1 MNMWIIKKAVLCL
14 TGLCLQLVLGGC
26 ANLGYY
32 LQSVSGQ
39 LDIWKRER
47 AIEEV
52 MRDAA
57 VPAALKEKLATV
69 LRIREFASSELGL
82 PRNESYRRY
91 ADLERPYVVW
101 NVFAAPEF
109 STKPEQWCFLFA
121 GCVDYRGY
129 FARSDAEEFAAALGA
144 RGYDVF
150 VSGVPAYSTLGWFAD
165 PALNTFMHY
174 PEAEIARL
182 VFHELAHQVAYAK
195 DDSVFNE
202 SFAVAVEL
210 EGVRRWLER
219 HGDAQ
224 QLRQFED
231 RSQQRRAFAGL
242 LHKYRER
249 LEALYR
255 TRLAPEAMRARKA
268 AVLGEMKREYQRMK
282 AEWGGFAGY
291 DRWFAHKP
299 NNAQIAS
306 VSIYTQMVPAFQALL
321 EREGRDLGRFY
332 GAVKILAR
340 LDKAQRDAEL
350 RRLMPPSVAAVA
362 DGAH

>member
-1 MNMWIIKKAVLCL
+1 MCIYKIPILRIAGICL
-14 TGLCLQLVLGGC
+14 LLALGGC
-26 ANLGYY
+26 ANFGYY

-47 AIEEV
+47 AIENLIL
-52 MRDAA
+52 DPAT
-57 VPAALKEKLATV
+57 PAALKEKLATV
-69 LRIREFASSELGL
+69 LRVREFASRELGL

-101 NVFAAPEF
+101 NVFASAEF
-109 STKPEQWCFLFA
+109 STEPEQWCFLFA
-121 GCVDYRGY
+121 GCVGYRGY
-129 FARSDAEEFAAALGA
+129 FAKSDADQFAAGLGA
-144 RGYDVF
+144 QGYDVF

-182 VFHELAHQVAYAK
+182 VFHELAHQIVYVK

-210 EGVRRWLER
+210 EGVRRWLQR
-219 HGDAQ
+219 NDDAQ
-224 QLRQFED
+224 QQRQFGE
-231 RSQQRRAFAGL
+231 RSRQRQAFAGL
-242 LHKYRER
+242 LQKYRDR
-249 LEALYR
+249 LDALYR
-255 TRLAPEAMRARKA
+255 TRLAPAAMRGRKA
-268 AVLGEMKREYQRMK
+268 AILGEMEQEYQRMK

-291 DRWFAHKP
+291 DRWFAQKP

-321 EREGRDLGRFY
+321 EKEGRDFGRFY
-332 GAVKILAR
+332 AAVKTLAR
-340 LDKAQRDAEL
+340 LEKAQRDDAL
-350 RRLMPPSVAAVA
+350 QMLLPQTAFAA
-362 DGAH
+362 GGTH

>member
-1 MNMWIIKKAVLCL
+1 MWINRRP
-14 TGLCLQLVLGGC
+14 GLRIAGICSLLVLGGC
-26 ANLGYY
+26 ANFGYY

-47 AIEEV
+47 AIENLV
-52 MRDAA
+52 LDPAT
-57 VPAALKEKLATV
+57 PAALKAKLATV

-91 ADLERPYVVW
+91 ADLERPYAVW
-101 NVFAAPEF
+101 NVFATPEF
-109 STKPEQWCFLFA
+109 STEPEQWCFLFA
-121 GCVDYRGY
+121 GCVGYRGY
-129 FARSDAEEFAAALGA
+129 FARSDADEFAAALGA
-144 RGYDVF
+144 RRYDVF

-182 VFHELAHQVAYAK
+182 VFHELAHQVAYVK

-202 SFAVAVEL
+202 SFAVTVEL

-224 QLRQFED
+224 QRRQFED
-231 RSQQRRAFAGL
+231 RSRQRRAFAGL
-242 LHKYRER
+242 LQKYRER
-249 LEALYR
+249 LDALYR

-268 AVLGEMKREYQRMK
+268 AILDEMEREYQRMK
-282 AEWGGFAGY
+282 VEWGGFAGY
-291 DRWFAHKP
+291 DRWFAQKP

-306 VSIYTQMVPAFQALL
+306 VVIYTQMVPAFQMLL
-321 EREGRDLGRFY
+321 QRKGGDLSRYYEAVKTLARMNREKRNNEMRQLLDSS
-332 GAVKILAR
+332 GAVS
-340 LDKAQRDAEL
+340 D
-350 RRLMPPSVAAVA
+350 
-362 DGAH
+362 

>member
-1 MNMWIIKKAVLCL
+1 
-14 TGLCLQLVLGGC
+14 
-26 ANLGYY
+26 
-32 LQSVSGQ
+32 
-39 LDIWKRER
+39 
-47 AIEEV
+47 
-52 MRDAA
+52 
-57 VPAALKEKLATV
+57 
-69 LRIREFASSELGL
+69 
-82 PRNESYRRY
+82 
-91 ADLERPYVVW
+91 
-101 NVFAAPEF
+101 
-109 STKPEQWCFLFA
+109 
-121 GCVDYRGY
+121 
-129 FARSDAEEFAAALGA
+129 
-144 RGYDVF
+144 
-150 VSGVPAYSTLGWFAD
+150 
-165 PALNTFMHY
+165 
-174 PEAEIARL
+174 

-195 DDSVFNE
+195 DDTVFNE

-210 EGVRRWLER
+210 EGVRRWLQR

-231 RSQQRRAFAGL
+231 RSRQRRAFAGL
-242 LHKYRER
+242 LHKYRGR

-268 AVLGEMKREYQRMK
+268 AVLGEMEQEYQRMK

-291 DRWFAHKP
+291 DRWFAQKP

-350 RRLMPPSVAAVA
+350 RRLMPPSVAAAA
-362 DGAH
+362 DGAQ

>member
-1 MNMWIIKKAVLCL
+1 MRNVALALLLLMSP
-14 TGLCLQLVLGGC
+14 VLGGC
-26 ANLGYY
+26 ANFGYY

-39 LDIWKRER
+39 LGIWKRER

-52 MRDAA
+52 IRDDAA
-57 VPAALKEKLATV
+57 PVALKEKLATV

-101 NVFAAPEF
+101 NVFATAEF
-109 STKPEQWCFLFA
+109 STEPEQWCFLFA
-121 GCVDYRGY
+121 GCVGYRGY
-129 FARSDAEEFAAALGA
+129 FARPDADEFAAALGA

-202 SFAVAVEL
+202 SFAVVVEA

-219 HGDAQ
+219 HGDAG
-224 QLRQFED
+224 QLRQFEA
-231 RSQQRRAFAGL
+231 RSRQRRAFTGL
-242 LHKYRER
+242 LQQYRER
-249 LEALYR
+249 LDALYR

-268 AVLGEMKREYQRMK
+268 AILGEMEREYQRMK

-291 DRWFAHKP
+291 DRWFAQKP

-306 VSIYTQMVPAFQALL
+306 VSIYTQMVPAFQALF
-321 EREGRDLGRFY
+321 EREGRDLRRFY

-350 RRLMPPSVAAVA
+350 RRLMLQSVPVA
-362 DGAH
+362 TGSAH